1 MLDDQFDGAAR
12 ERGAGEPGSDPKRNQ
27 PAVIN
32 SEELLGGSKELWI
45 RHHDEVYRLRLT
57 RNGRLILTK

>member
-1 MLDDQFDGAAR
+1 MFNDQFDGTAQDS
-12 ERGAGEPGSDPKRNQ
+12 GSGESGSDAKRKQ